1 MADVMEQTYHEL
13 DTFIA
18 GLIETELG
26 NMDSSRAAHI
36 RSEASRLARDGGG
49 DASEELANIVVG
61 NANVMSENQV
71 DDANVLQALPVWSD
85 AVALLFSN
93 MYEIN
98 QR

>member
-1 MADVMEQTYHEL
+1 MEQADHEL

-18 GLIETELG
+18 GLIGTELG
-26 NMDSSRAAHI
+26 NMDSSRAANI
-36 RSEASRLARDGGG
+36 RSQASRLAGDGGG

-61 NANVMSENQV
+61 NANMMSGNQV

-85 AVALLFSN
+85 AIALLFSN